1 MKNPWLSY
9 SLIRLGLF
17 FGLFFLL
24 LLLDF
29 NPFFSAIIAAAVSF
43 AFSLV
48 FLDKQR
54 NAMSERVAQRLAR
67 GETGT
72 YQDDESAAEDAIID
86 SQAKVDDGNPGSD
99 QDRKA

>member
-1 MKNPWLSY
+1 
-9 SLIRLGLF
+9 
-17 FGLFFLL
+17 
-24 LLLDF
+24 
-29 NPFFSAIIAAAVSF
+29 
-43 AFSLV
+43 V

-72 YQDDESAAEDAIID
+72 YQDEESAAEDAIID
-86 SQAKVDDGNPGSD
+86 SQTKVDDGNSSTD